1 MSETFARGKKAFG
14 FCDRCG
20 FRSLLNRLKTETVRG
35 VSSNNLVCPSCW
47 DEDHPQNFQGM
58 QAVIDPQ
65 ALRAPR
71 PDTSLEESRRL
82 IPGPYTMD
90 DIP

>member
-1 MSETFARGKKAFG
+1 MNDVFARGSKAFG

-20 FRSLLNRLKTETVRG
+20 FRTPLARLKEEFTRG
-35 VSSNNLVCPSCW
+35 VSSNNRVCPACW
-47 DEDHPQNFQGM
+47 DADHPQNFQGM
-58 QAVIDPQ
+58 QVVVDAQ
-65 ALRAPR
+65 ALKDPR